1 MNRPGRKKHEN
12 HGGKE
17 GATRYTAPGNTY
29 PSGNLCLRHFYGFCT
44 LEFTW
49 NGDTRVFYDVSLAAG
64 TEYAR
69 GSQK

>member
-1 MNRPGRKKHEN
+1 MNRPGGKKHEN

-44 LEFTW
+44 LEFT
-49 NGDTRVFYDVSLAAG
+49 
-64 TEYAR
+64 
-69 GSQK
+69 